1 MIDELVFK
9 CEDVDH
15 DYDYPEKF
23 KEVVDKIANYFEEKL
38 GISFE
43 EEEKN
48 YIQAIDIYDCYYI
61 SYIAQMKA
69 NGYKMIISVP
79 FDQFEIVVI
88 NSEKENVIVKY
99 CEIDIEQYTQE
110 NLDSMR
116 NIVMEFEQEFDALLM
131 K

>member
-1 MIDELVFK
+1 
-9 CEDVDH
+9 
-15 DYDYPEKF
+15 
-23 KEVVDKIANYFEEKL
+23 
-38 GISFE
+38 
-43 EEEKN
+43 
-48 YIQAIDIYDCYYI
+48 
-61 SYIAQMKA
+61 MKA

-88 NSEKENVIVKY
+88 NSEKEYVIVKY